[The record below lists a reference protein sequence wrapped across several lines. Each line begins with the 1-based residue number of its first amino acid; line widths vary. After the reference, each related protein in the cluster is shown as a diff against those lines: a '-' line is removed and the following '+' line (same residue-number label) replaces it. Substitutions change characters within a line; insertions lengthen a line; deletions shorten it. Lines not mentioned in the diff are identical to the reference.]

1 MYNDFRILV
10 SQYNEIILYWKNI
23 KTLFILPNITT
34 DIGNVEK
41 KFFPINTD
49 VLNSKDQEDL
59 IKADFCGNFAKCFEL
74 INSTKNFRLNGLN
87 SAAALYKK

>member
-49 VLNSKDQEDL
+49 VLNVLSSKIYNYKK
-59 IKADFCGNFAKCFEL
+59 IKV
-74 INSTKNFRLNGLN
+74 
-87 SAAALYKK
+87 LYK

>member
-34 DIGNVEK
+34 DISNEEK
-41 KFFPINTD
+41 KFFSINTD
-49 VLNSKDQEDL
+49 VLNVLSSRIANYKK
-59 IKADFCGNFAKCFEL
+59 IKV
-74 INSTKNFRLNGLN
+74 
-87 SAAALYKK
+87 LYK